1 MAAPD
6 TSHDGIRSTTNAEH
20 ISDAKSKKVTLRQ
33 FEPSSGDFVNI
44 SAVDNGDGT
53 FSLSTRTTG
62 TVTVIPQG
70 PSTPTVTTVADTT
83 TSTTLISANTSRKEV
98 EFFNTSTAI
107 IYLLKGTGT
116 ASATNF
122 TVQLNQ
128 GDYYS
133 TDITSAFQGVW
144 ASDAGGSVLITE
156 SI

>member
-62 TVTVIPQG
+62 TVTVIPQR

-83 TSTTLISANTSRKEV
+83 TSTTLISANTSRREV

-107 IYLLKGTGT
+107 LYLLKGTGT